1 MYTIDKDVP
10 MPKRRANEASVTACL
25 QNMKVGD
32 SVLIDNRHK
41 CSFYQSANR
50 SYKNPNGTV
59 KISIRQ
65 VGQGTSRVWRIE

>member
-10 MPKRRANEASVTACL
+10 MPKPRANEATITSCL
-25 QNMKVGD
+25 LNKKVGD